1 MKKIYTLKKEIL
13 FTNNIYEII
22 SMSLDKKIVL
32 DEYAIKGEFHLNG
45 EYLIREREKDTFDI
59 TIPYLNYIEDIYD
72 ISNIKVDVDDFFYE
86 IKDSNKLVVTID
98 ILVDNLRELERDEYD
113 IDNNSIIDIMNINTD
128 KLDNHEES
136 QKVELLDEE
145 PVKNDEPINVVDAT
159 YEAEKPEKR
168 VEEKIAKQEEVK
180 TVEEKQEMTIAE
192 ESAEDKQVK
201 VRIKDDEENTGFIKY
216 KVCIVREGDTIE
228 NIVEKYG
235 VSLDSIKKYNVINEI
250 NIGDKIII
258 PYERD

>member
-13 FTNNIYEII
+13 FTNNIYEIT

-45 EYLIREREKDTFDI
+45 DYLIREKEKDTFDI

-72 ISNIKVDVDDFFYE
+72 ISNIKIDVDDFYYE
-86 IKDSNKLVVTID
+86 VKDSNKLVITIE
-98 ILVDNLRELERDEYD
+98 ILVDNLEELERDVYD
-113 IDNNSIIDIMNINTD
+113 IDNNSIIDIMNIEPT
-128 KLDNHEES
+128 KLDTKEDVLEIMDNEDDV
-136 QKVELLDEE
+136 VEAVIE
-145 PVKNDEPINVVDAT
+145 
-159 YEAEKPEKR
+159 
-168 VEEKIAKQEEVK
+168 EEKEEVVIENK
-180 TVEEKQEMTIAE
+180 RDNKEEIVENNKEVEKE
-192 ESAEDKQVK
+192 VK
-201 VRIKDDEENTGFIKY
+201 VKINNEEENNGFIKY
-216 KVCIVREGDTIE
+216 KVCIVREGDTIDS
-228 NIVEKYG
+228 IVEKYG